1 MNDIESTP
9 LGEFKKKARTIT
21 LGAAALAIV
30 FAVTAGC
37 LMAGAQRN
45 LSRYSTFSSYD
56 FSDSDSYLDDYAS
69 DSTNSSLCM
78 YVAAAAGAVAGV
90 ASVAWIGSVLLIA
103 NRQTAAALSAA
114 QAPMELDDVADDA
127 SMPVGSMLAF
137 RRQGDAVV
145 VTDLEGKPV
154 AVLRPEF
161 VGRLKAVA
169 STRAI
174 VEGYRGEHPI
184 IRLVS

>member
-56 FSDSDSYLDDYAS
+56 FSY
-69 DSTNSSLCM
+69 
-78 YVAAAAGAVAGV
+78 
-90 ASVAWIGSVLLIA
+90 
-103 NRQTAAALSAA
+103 
-114 QAPMELDDVADDA
+114 
-127 SMPVGSMLAF
+127 
-137 RRQGDAVV
+137 RR
-145 VTDLEGKPV
+145 
-154 AVLRPEF
+154 
-161 VGRLKAVA
+161 
-169 STRAI
+169 
-174 VEGYRGEHPI
+174 YRNA
-184 IRLVS
+184 